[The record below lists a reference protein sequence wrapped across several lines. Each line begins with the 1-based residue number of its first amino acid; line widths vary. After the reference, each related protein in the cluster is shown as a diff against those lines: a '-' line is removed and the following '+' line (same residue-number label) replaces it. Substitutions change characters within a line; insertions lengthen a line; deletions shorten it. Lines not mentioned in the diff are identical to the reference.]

1 MALSKLKLNL
11 ACMDYDRVRPLMDG
25 RVQAH
30 GIDLNILP
38 MRPRETFPRMLERSE
53 FEASELSLASYTIL
67 KSKEDKRFVS
77 IPVALSKLFRH
88 SCIYIRKGSGI
99 KSPADLKG
107 KRVGTTQYGSTAV
120 VFMKGL
126 MQDEYGVRPE
136 DMHWF
141 MGGLEAPVQNPLLPL
156 KLPEKF
162 KLEFLKSGVTLEDM
176 MEKGEL
182 DALFSIYLPP
192 SFLRGDKHIT
202 RLFPDYKEAEKAYY
216 KKTKIFPI
224 MHTVVLRRD
233 VYEANPWAAR
243 NLYAAFLAAKD
254 LAIEG
259 LYDTDALHLTLPF
272 LLDHIE
278 ENWRTFGEDFWAYG
292 YDANKATLEAVGR
305 WVHDQ
310 GLAPRVVKA
319 QEIFDPAMDGSGDL
333 EPVMRRSAIPKV

>member
-1 MALSKLKLNL
+1 MTQLKINL
-11 ACMDYDRVRPLMDG
+11 ACLDYDRVRPLMDG
-25 RVQAH
+25 RVKPG

-38 MRPRETFPRMLERSE
+38 MRPRETFPRMLERRE

-67 KSKEDKRFVS
+67 TAKGNSPFVA

-88 SCIYIRKGSGI
+88 SCIYVRKGAGI
-99 KSPADLKG
+99 KSPSDLKG

-120 VFMKGL
+120 VYIKGL
-126 MQDEYGVRPE
+126 LQDEYGVRAE

-156 KLPEKF
+156 ALPDRI
-162 KLEFLKSGVTLEDM
+162 KLEFLAQGATLEHM
-176 MEKGEL
+176 LKRGEL

-192 SFLRGDKHIT
+192 SFMAGERHVA
-202 RLFPDYKEAEKAYY
+202 RLFPDYKKVEQAYY
-216 KKTKIFPI
+216 KKTGIFPI

-233 VYEANPWAAR
+233 VYDANPWAAR
-243 NLYAAFLAAKD
+243 NLFAAFSAARD
-254 LAIEG
+254 IAVDG
-259 LYDTDALHLTLPF
+259 LYDTDALHLSLPF

-278 ENWRTFGEDFWAYG
+278 ENWRVFGADFWAYG
-292 YDANKATLEAVGR
+292 LAPNRPALESIGR

-319 QEIFDPAMDGSGDL
+319 EEIFDPAMDGSGDL
-333 EPVMRRSAIPKV
+333 EPVVKRLPIPKV

>member
-1 MALSKLKLNL
+1 MTKLKLNL
-11 ACMDYDRVRPLMDG
+11 ACLDYDRVRPLMDG

-38 MRPRETFPRMLERSE
+38 MRPRETFPRMLERQE

-67 KSKEDKRFVS
+67 KGKDDKRFVS

-88 SCIYIRKGSGI
+88 SCIYVREGSGI

-156 KLPEKF
+156 KLPDKI
-162 KLEFLKSGVTLEDM
+162 KLEFLKTGVTLEDM

-192 SFLRGDKHIT
+192 SFLRGDKHIK
-202 RLFPDYKEAEKAYY
+202 RLFPEYKKAEQAYY
-216 KKTKIFPI
+216 KKTRIFPI

-233 VYEANPWAAR
+233 IHEANPWAAR
-243 NLYAAFLAAKD
+243 NLFAAFQAAKD
-254 LAIEG
+254 LAIDG

-305 WVHDQ
+305 WVFDQ
-310 GLAPRVVKA
+310 GLSPRIVRPE
-319 QEIFDPAMDGSGDL
+319 EIFDPSMDGSGDL
-333 EPVMRRSAIPKV
+333 EPVVRRSAIPKV

>member
-1 MALSKLKLNL
+1 MSKLKLNL
-11 ACMDYDRVRPLMDG
+11 ACLDYDRVRPLMDG
-25 RVQAH
+25 RVAAH

-38 MRPRETFPRMLERSE
+38 MRPRETFPRMLERQE

-67 KSKEDKRFVS
+67 KGKGDTRFVS

-88 SCIYIRKGSGI
+88 SCIYVRKGAGI
-99 KSPADLKG
+99 STPGDLKG

-136 DMHWF
+136 DIHWF

-156 KLPEKF
+156 TLPDRI
-162 KLEFLKSGVTLEDM
+162 KLEFVRNGLTLEDM
-176 MEKGEL
+176 MARGEL

-192 SFLRGDKHIT
+192 SFLRGDMHIE
-202 RLFPDYKEAEKAYY
+202 RLFPDYKLAEQAYF
-216 KKTKIFPI
+216 KKTGIFPI

-233 VYEANPWAAR
+233 IHEANPWAAR
-243 NLYAAFLAAKD
+243 NLFAAFQAAKD

-278 ENWRTFGEDFWAYG
+278 ENWRTFGHDFWSYG
-292 YDANKATLEAVGR
+292 FEPNRPTLEAIGR
-305 WVHDQ
+305 WVYDQ
-310 GLAPRVVKA
+310 GLSPRVVKA
-319 QEIFDPAMDGSGDL
+319 EEIFDPSMDGSGDL
-333 EPVMRRSAIPKV
+333 EPVVRRPGVPSV

>member
-1 MALSKLKLNL
+1 MSKLRINL

-25 RVQAH
+25 RVNPG

-38 MRPRETFPRMLERSE
+38 MRPRETFPRMLERAE

-67 KSKEDKRFVS
+67 KGKGDTRFIS

-88 SCIYIRKGSGI
+88 SCIYVRKGSGI
-99 KSPADLKG
+99 ASPADLKG

-156 KLPEKF
+156 KLPEKIR
-162 KLEFLKSGVTLEDM
+162 LEFLKSGVTLEDM
-176 MEKGEL
+176 MERGEL

-192 SFLRGDKHIT
+192 SFMRGDKHIA
-202 RLFPDYKEAEKAYY
+202 RLFPEY
-216 KKTKIFPI
+216 KKAEIAYFKKTGIFPI

-243 NLYAAFLAAKD
+243 NLFAAFEAAKN
-254 LAIEG
+254 LAVDG

-278 ENWRTFGEDFWAYG
+278 ENWRTFGDDFWSYG
-292 YDANKATLEAVGR
+292 FEPNRKTLEAIGR
-305 WVHDQ
+305 WVFDQ
-310 GLAPRVVKA
+310 GLSPRVVKA
-319 QEIFDPAMDGSGDL
+319 EEIFDPSMDGSGDL
-333 EPVMRRSAIPKV
+333 EPVVRRLAIPRV

>member
-1 MALSKLKLNL
+1 MTKLKLNL
-11 ACMDYDRVRPLMDG
+11 ACLDYDRVRPLMDG
-25 RVQAH
+25 SVRPG

-67 KSKEDKRFVS
+67 KAKGDTRFQS

-88 SCIYIRKGSGI
+88 SCIYIRKGAGI
-99 KSPADLKG
+99 ASPADLKG

-156 KLPEKF
+156 ELPKKF
-162 KLEFLKSGVTLEDM
+162 KLEFLKEGVTLEDM
-176 MEKGEL
+176 LERGEL

-192 SFLRGDKHIT
+192 SFLRGEKHIA
-202 RLFPDYKEAEKAYY
+202 RLFPNYKEVEQAYY
-216 KKTKIFPI
+216 RKTGIFPI

-233 VYEANPWAAR
+233 VHEAHPWAAR
-243 NLYAAFLAAKD
+243 NLFAAFEAAKNV
-254 LAIEG
+254 AIDG
-259 LYDTDALHLTLPF
+259 LYDTDALHLSLPF

-278 ENWRTFGEDFWAYG
+278 ENWRVFGEDFWSYG
-292 YDANKATLEAVGR
+292 HAPNFKTVEAIGR

-310 GLAPRVVKA
+310 GLAPRVVKPE
-319 QEIFDPAMDGSGDL
+319 EIFDPGLDGSGDL
-333 EPVMRRSAIPKV
+333 EPVVRRSAIPKV